1 MRLRIRVNRPARVAV
16 IGVVTLAISCLHYL
30 TPPKTWPVQSIYMDL
45 YYIPVLMGGLAF
57 GLSGA
62 MITYAC
68 VAVLYF
74 PYIFVVWHIRGLL
87 LAEDLLHT
95 MFFGIFAFL
104 TGFLV
109 DREKKYRRQAER
121 DAALAA
127 LGRAAGTVAHELR
140 SPLTV
145 IAGFARHIEKK
156 KENSGKA
163 IGVIIDATRTMQRI
177 VDSTLD
183 FARQLEPAFNEG
195 DIVEV
200 VERALEVC
208 SAKAENHGVTL
219 SREYTARPVRLVL
232 DSFLCERAL
241 VNLLDNAIEASERG
255 RTVTVRVVQEKE
267 CVMVTVQDNGA
278 GMDKQVMEN
287 IFTPFYTTKTT
298 GTGIGMA
305 LTRRIIESHGGSIS
319 VSSKPGG
326 GTEVSIR
333 LPYGR

>member
-1 MRLRIRVNRPARVAV
+1 MRLGIGDNRPARIAV
-16 IGVVTLAISCLHYL
+16 IGGVTLAISCLHYL
-30 TPPKTWPVQSIYMDL
+30 TAPKTWPVQSIYMDL
-45 YYIPVLMGGLAF
+45 YYIPVLLGGLSF

-74 PYIFVVWHIRGLL
+74 PYIFIVWHVRGLL

-95 MFFGIFAFL
+95 LFFGIFAFL

-121 DAALAA
+121 DASLAA
-127 LGRAAGTVAHELR
+127 LGRAAGTLAHELR

-156 KENSGKA
+156 KESSGKA
-163 IGVIIDATRTMQRI
+163 IGVIIDATQTMQKI

-183 FARQLEPAFNEG
+183 FARQLQPAFDEG
-195 DIVEV
+195 DIVRV
-200 VERALEVC
+200 VERALEAC
-208 SAKAENHGVTL
+208 SEKAGNRGVRL
-219 SREYTARPVRLVL
+219 SQEYPAGPVRLAL

-241 VNLLDNAIEASERG
+241 VNLVDNAIEASEKG
-255 RTVTVRVVQEKE
+255 QTVSVRVIQEKE
-267 CVMVTVQDNGA
+267 HVIVVITDSGA

-287 IFTPFYTTKTT
+287 IFTPFYTTKST

-305 LTRRIIESHGGSIS
+305 LTRRIIESHQGSIS
-319 VSSKPGG
+319 LSSKPGG
-326 GTEVSIR
+326 GTEVSIK
-333 LPYGR
+333 LPYRH

>member
-1 MRLRIRVNRPARVAV
+1 MRVRIRVNRPARVAV
-16 IGVVTLAISCLHYL
+16 IGAVTLVISCLHYL
-30 TPPKTWPVQSIYMDL
+30 TAPTTWPVQSIYMDL

-57 GLSGA
+57 GLRGA
-62 MITYAC
+62 MVTYAC

-74 PYIFVVWHIRGLL
+74 PYIFIVWHVRGLL

-95 MFFGIFAFL
+95 VFFGIFAFL
-104 TGFLV
+104 TGLLV
-109 DREKKYRRQAER
+109 DREKKYRRQSER

-156 KENSGKA
+156 RENSGKA
-163 IGVIIDATRTMQRI
+163 IGVIIDATQTMQRI

-183 FARQLEPAFNEG
+183 FARQLEPAFDEG

-200 VERALEVC
+200 VGRALEAC

-219 SREYTARPVRLVL
+219 SLDYKAGPARLAL

-267 CVMVTVQDNGA
+267 CVMVAVKDNGA
-278 GMDKQVMEN
+278 GMDKQTMEN

-333 LPYGR
+333 LPYGQ